1 MRRQTAQVLTQV
13 TKAGCCLYRLLLQA
27 EMAAAAAAAV
37 LLLLLLLLV
46 HAAGQE
52 RGTLAETVLG
62 APRSAPLPLRDMY
75 YRNGHHQWGVTLK
88 SLWSPL
94 SGGDPLN
101 CLSVTPKC
109 LLQSN
114 TLGPLH
120 SMINNKTSKQC
131 LLGLIKCY
139 TELEQAGG
147 HCLVSDIAALCKAR
161 AFT

>member
-1 MRRQTAQVLTQV
+1 MVSTLGGDIKEFMV
-13 TKAGCCLYRLLLQA
+13 TPQ
-27 EMAAAAAAAV
+27 
-37 LLLLLLLLV
+37 
-46 HAAGQE
+46 
-52 RGTLAETVLG
+52 
-62 APRSAPLPLRDMY
+62 
-75 YRNGHHQWGVTLK
+75 
-88 SLWSPL
+88 
-94 SGGDPLN
+94 GGDPLN

-120 SMINNKTSKQC
+120 SLINNKTSKQC

-147 HCLVSDIAALCKAR
+147 HCLVSDIAALGRAR